1 MDIDKIKA
9 FKLDERFLEDLF
21 KILKIDSTKSEEKS
35 YAPYGEGIALA
46 LKEVLE
52 IAKSYGFRVKNLDN
66 HIGYAEY
73 GEGEDYIGV
82 LGHIDVVPAN
92 DYKEAF
98 NPKIE
103 DGKLYARGAL
113 DDKGPILTA
122 LYALKL
128 LKDNKI
134 RLNKKVRIIFGC
146 NEESG
151 DSDILYYLKKEK
163 PPIMCF
169 TPDAYFPIVFS
180 EKGILTFLLEYDIKE
195 TKGYNIADIRGGTR
209 SNIVPDKAIIELD
222 ILSSEGCSGFRS
234 LQSYSRDNKNIK
246 VVGNREID
254 DVKRLSIEALGKAAH
269 GSVPYEGIN
278 AIANL
283 FTFLNNNLCFRDS
296 FSDFLEDF
304 SFIFNGDFTGERL
317 GVLHKDNILGD
328 LTVNLGI
335 VSFNHGKISL
345 RFNIRY
351 PNSIT
356 YEQIYERL
364 EDRIRSTG
372 FKLVKQNHLKPL
384 FFEEQSPLIEGLKR
398 AYESEV
404 KEKAELLAISGGTY
418 AKLMPNTVAFGP
430 LFKDGMNTA
439 HKKDELID
447 LASLEKA
454 LRIYARAL
462 VELSK

>member
-1 MDIDKIKA
+1 MDDDKIKA

-21 KILKIDSTKSEEKS
+21 KILKIDSVKSEEKA

-52 IAKSYGFRVKNLDN
+52 IAESYGFTVKNLDN

-128 LKDNKI
+128 LKDNNIK
-134 RLNKKVRIIFGC
+134 LNKKVRIIFGC

-151 DSDILYYLKKEK
+151 DSDILYYLKAEK

-195 TKGYNIADIRGGTR
+195 TKGYSIVDIRGGTR
-209 SNIVPDKAIIELD
+209 SNIVPDKAIVELGA
-222 ILSSEGCSGFRS
+222 LSSRVSSELHD

-246 VVGNREID
+246 VIENRKID
-254 DVKRLSIEALGKAAH
+254 DVKRLNIESLGKAAH
-269 GSVPYEGIN
+269 GSTPYEGVN
-278 AIANL
+278 AISNL
-283 FTFLNNNLCFRDS
+283 FMFLNNNLCFRDS
-296 FSDFLEDF
+296 FGDFLEDF

-317 GVLHKDNILGD
+317 GILHKDNILGN

-345 RFNIRY
+345 RLNIRY

-404 KEKAELLAISGGTY
+404 KEKAELLAVSGGTY

-430 LFKDGMNTA
+430 LFKDDINTA
-439 HKKDELID
+439 HEKDEFIEI
-447 LASLEKA
+447 ASLEKA